1 MNKLNKKTII
11 YLGIIIITI
20 IIIYYFFIKDKDYI
34 EVESNLSIQEE
45 SINNTTIK
53 ENIKEQKEKIYIT
66 GQVKNNG
73 VYEIEE
79 NSRISDCIEK
89 AGGLTENADIENIN
103 LAFIV
108 EDGMKIY
115 IPKKGEKIEQKDEEY
130 NYIQTTIND
139 SDNIY
144 QNNSTKSE
152 KNSKTKS
159 KININTAT
167 QTELETLPG
176 IGPSTA
182 KKILDYKK
190 ENGKFNNIEDIKKV
204 NGIGESKYKQI
215 KDLIK
220 I

>member
-190 ENGKFNNIEDIKKV
+190 ENGKFNNRGYKK
-204 NGIGESKYKQI
+204 S
-215 KDLIK
+215 
-220 I
+220 